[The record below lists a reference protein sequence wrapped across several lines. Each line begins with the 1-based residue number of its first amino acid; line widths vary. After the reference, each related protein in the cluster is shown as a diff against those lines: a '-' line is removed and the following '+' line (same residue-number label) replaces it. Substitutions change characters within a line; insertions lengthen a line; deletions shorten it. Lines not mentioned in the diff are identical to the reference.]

1 MPPSETQVNPSL
13 PTHMPK
19 PPANFSAPPPGWKP
33 PANWQPPKL
42 GTMPPMPPGW
52 KPPVGLPLPGKLPPG
67 FQPPPPGWK
76 PPADWKPP
84 TDWKTPPV
92 APLNPNMLVV
102 PPSVSG
108 STSLTS
114 PTQPPPL
121 SKVPTTFPQPPPNSP
136 SPFTPMPKSFS
147 PNPPTKPQP
156 TTTFPPPPG
165 LDKFPSFQ
173 ADPKLK
179 PPLQPTQPV
188 SSGLAKPE
196 SDRSNNLIK
205 PTATGENL
213 KPGATNSAE
222 PIKAGTVENK
232 KSSSV
237 ELEVRRKKPIALD
250 RVPYVMTPEL
260 EQIKD
265 GINDD
270 KQENNYPNENTLVL
284 NALIS
289 CLEDSSPIV
298 KRSALDFMY
307 THLRLK
313 NRVFS
318 EPDKKVLVEVVLNL
332 YVKKELTITKRV
344 NGWLFGK
351 PDDENKYVITE
362 KNEFVVGY
370 IINGF
375 QRILARE
382 PTNETDCILPLKIL
396 QNFYM

>member
-1 MPPSETQVNPSL
+1 
-13 PTHMPK
+13 
-19 PPANFSAPPPGWKP
+19 
-33 PANWQPPKL
+33 
-42 GTMPPMPPGW
+42 
-52 KPPVGLPLPGKLPPG
+52 
-67 FQPPPPGWK
+67 
-76 PPADWKPP
+76 
-84 TDWKTPPV
+84 
-92 APLNPNMLVV
+92 
-102 PPSVSG
+102 
-108 STSLTS
+108 
-114 PTQPPPL
+114 
-121 SKVPTTFPQPPPNSP
+121 
-136 SPFTPMPKSFS
+136 
-147 PNPPTKPQP
+147 
-156 TTTFPPPPG
+156 
-165 LDKFPSFQ
+165 
-173 ADPKLK
+173 
-179 PPLQPTQPV
+179 
-188 SSGLAKPE
+188 
-196 SDRSNNLIK
+196 
-205 PTATGENL
+205 
-213 KPGATNSAE
+213 
-222 PIKAGTVENK
+222 
-232 KSSSV
+232 
-237 ELEVRRKKPIALD
+237 
-250 RVPYVMTPEL
+250 MTPEL